1 MTFGASSERAAA
13 IERPRLKP
21 VLLYLAGIAGLGFSL
36 AILWL
41 TMRAVMG
48 IGGSCASGGPYV
60 PAVECPDAVVLL
72 TPLSMFG
79 LFIFLG
85 LAGWGGAQLRG
96 GWVGLLALGWPILFL
111 SLGWNFLE
119 FGLRPPGGEPG
130 ELVWSWL
137 FCAVVF
143 FLMGGVPLVGAI
155 WGLREARASGRRA
168 ARGSGGSNGARS
180 SGGAGDLR
188 AARPARPYVSLAPSR
203 YELHLLDRPERA
215 PTATDDELDRRL
227 ERLARLHDAGDLTDA
242 EFEAAKRATI
252 RTAG

>member
-21 VLLYLAGIAGLGFSL
+21 AVLYLAGIAGLGFSL

-168 ARGSGGSNGARS
+168 ARGSGGSGG

-215 PTATDDELDRRL
+215 PKATDDELDRRL

>member
-21 VLLYLAGIAGLGFSL
+21 AVLYLAGIAGLGFSL

-85 LAGWGGAQLRG
+85 LAG
-96 GWVGLLALGWPILFL
+96 
-111 SLGWNFLE
+111 
-119 FGLRPPGGEPG
+119 
-130 ELVWSWL
+130 
-137 FCAVVF
+137 
-143 FLMGGVPLVGAI
+143 
-155 WGLREARASGRRA
+155 
-168 ARGSGGSNGARS
+168 
-180 SGGAGDLR
+180 
-188 AARPARPYVSLAPSR
+188 
-203 YELHLLDRPERA
+203 
-215 PTATDDELDRRL
+215 
-227 ERLARLHDAGDLTDA
+227 
-242 EFEAAKRATI
+242 
-252 RTAG
+252 